1 MRLWDTHC
9 HLGDERFAP
18 DRAEVRARAVA
29 AGVTTVVV
37 VGADP
42 AAWPEVCGLVADC
55 GGAGSG
61 PTLFAACGLHPHEA
75 GRAAPDVW
83 ARLHACLQAPG
94 IVALGEIGL
103 DHHHGDAAH
112 GAQRAAFEHQLALA
126 AECGL
131 PVVLHERDAATEVLD
146 VLRGGGLPPRGGV
159 WHCFSGS
166 PAVAAQALDLGLYL
180 GFGGLLTFPRAEGI
194 REAAR
199 LCPADRLLLETDAP
213 YLAPVPHRGRRNEPA
228 FLADVL
234 CHIARLRG
242 EAPTDVAQAVS
253 NNAAALFTRERG
265 QAG

>member
-1 MRLWDTHC
+1 MTLWDTHC
-9 HLGDERFAP
+9 HLDDERFAP
-18 DRAEVRARAVA
+18 DRAEVGARALA

-42 AAWPEVCGLVADC
+42 EAWPGVCGLVA
-55 GGAGSG
+55 GGAGVANG
-61 PTLFAACGLHPHEA
+61 PALFGACGLHPHEA
-75 GRAAPDVW
+75 ERATPEVW

-103 DHHHGDAAH
+103 DYHHGDAAP
-112 GAQRAAFEHQLALA
+112 GAQRAVFERQLALA

-131 PVVLHERDAATEVLD
+131 PVVLHERDAATEVLE
-146 VLRGGGLPPRGGV
+146 VLRGSGLPPRGGV
-159 WHCFSGS
+159 WHCFCGS
-166 PAVAAQALDLGLYL
+166 PAVAAQALDLGLHL
-180 GFGGLLTFPRAEGI
+180 GFGGLITFPRTEGI

-234 CHIARLRG
+234 SYIAQLRG
-242 EAPTDVAQAVS
+242 AVPADVAQAVS
-253 NNAAALFTRERG
+253 SNAAALFTPERG
-265 QAG
+265 QAE